1 MSDALVGA
9 TVTPRSV
16 VVDPDA
22 TRPTPRRG
30 YETGWW
36 GMVVLIATEAMIF
49 AGLLSSY
56 FFLRAVSKEWPQGG
70 IEPPELKLIVPFTFV
85 LLGSSIPI
93 FWAEAGIRKGRQ
105 RTLRIGLLLSF
116 LMGAAF
122 LGNQVYEYRQLT
134 FGLRDNAYASIF
146 YVTTGLHGLHVLVGL
161 LMNLVIQ
168 LKAWMGKF
176 TAERH
181 LTVAVFSLYWHF
193 VDVVWIFVFSSLYL
207 SAHLK

>member
-1 MSDALVGA
+1 MSTEA
-9 TVTPRSV
+9 TAYPAEIVTPRAI

-22 TRPTPRRG
+22 TQPAPRQGR
-30 YETGWW
+30 ETGWW

-49 AGLLSSY
+49 AGLISTY
-56 FFLRAVSKEWPQGG
+56 FFLRGGSHTWPQGG
-70 IEPPELKLIVPFTFV
+70 IEPPELKLIVAFTVV
-85 LLGSSIPI
+85 LLARSLPV
-93 FWAEAGIRKGRQ
+93 FWAEAAIRKGRQ
-105 RTLRIGLLLSF
+105 GPLRIGLLLSF

-146 YVTTGLHGLHVLVGL
+146 YLTTGLHGLHVLIGL
-161 LMNLVIQ
+161 LMSLVIQ

-181 LTVAVFSLYWHF
+181 LSVQVFSLYWHF
-193 VDVVWIFVFSSLYL
+193 V
-207 SAHLK
+207 